1 MNLALTIIFLWLG
14 CALLAVAFHPL
25 SLESG
30 ATGPGS
36 VISSLQAKIAAQHSA
51 YDTTA

>member
-1 MNLALTIIFLWLG
+1 VNLALAIVMLWLG

-25 SLESG
+25 TLESAKG
-30 ATGPGS
+30 APGD
-36 VISSLQAKIAAQHSA
+36 VFHALQAKIAAQNSA